1 MKKIMPIIGVLC
13 LGIALFL
20 SSYASETSPDAIHIK
35 RITLDKST
43 HTLRLKAN
51 YTDSSAHFKRYTYHI
66 DDDTLYIEIQSSH
79 FVGADTIDFTLKD
92 KKLKTIHTVYLKD
105 KTNEKKIYAK

>member
-1 MKKIMPIIGVLC
+1 MKKIIPVIGVLC

-20 SSYASETSPDAIHIK
+20 SSYASETSPDAIHINQL
-35 RITLDKST
+35 TLDKD
-43 HTLRLKAN
+43 TLSVKAD

-66 DDDTLYIEIQSSH
+66 DGDALYLEIQSSH

-92 KKLKTIHTVYLKD
+92 KKLKNIHTIYLKD
-105 KTNEKKIYAK
+105 KKSEKKIYAK

>member
-20 SSYASETSPDAIHIK
+20 SSYASETRPDAIHMK
-35 RITLDKST
+35 QITLDKD
-43 HTLRLKAN
+43 TLSIKAN
-51 YTDSSAHFKRYTYHI
+51 YTDNSAHFKRYTYHI
-66 DDDTLYIEIQSSH
+66 DGDTLYIEIQSSH

>member
-1 MKKIMPIIGVLC
+1 MPIIGVLC

-35 RITLDKST
+35 QITLDKD
-43 HTLRLKAN
+43 TLSVKAD

-66 DDDTLYIEIQSSH
+66 EDDMLYIEIQSSH

-92 KKLKTIHTVYLKD
+92 KKLKTIHTIYLKD
-105 KTNEKKIYAK
+105 KTSVKKIYAK